1 MTKDM
6 EIEYLK
12 TLIRYYQKLI
22 RKLVNNK
29 EFVANIYDLSIDN
42 EDDEYDYDWQID
54 NNMIY

>member
-6 EIEYLK
+6 EIKYLK

-29 EFVANIYDLSIDN
+29 ELLTGEMNTIMIDKL
-42 EDDEYDYDWQID
+42 I
-54 NNMIY
+54 II